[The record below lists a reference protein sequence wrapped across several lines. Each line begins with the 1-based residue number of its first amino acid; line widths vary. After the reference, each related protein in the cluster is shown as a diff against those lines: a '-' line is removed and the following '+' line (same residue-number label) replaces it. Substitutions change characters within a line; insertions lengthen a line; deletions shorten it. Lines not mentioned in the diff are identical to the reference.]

1 MATDD
6 PVDASRTIVYKEA
19 QFYMIAVSTLLIT
32 FALGVIY
39 YPASGTELSGHL
51 TRPLALVPLVLYGLY
66 VFIQSQD
73 TAEHDAGEETG
84 AVDVRRQWGTLLAG
98 LVIILF
104 AVHFLV
110 ESVGTFGEAFGVPG
124 FVMGVTV
131 LAGATSL
138 PDSLVSVRAARDGRG
153 VASLANVLGSNTF
166 DLLVAIPLGVL
177 IVGREEAVI
186 DFAMAVPMFG
196 VLTAATILLFTAL
209 RTDLRLTNHEAYA
222 LLGSYGLFVGWV
234 VAEATGWIGGVLPA

>member
-1 MATDD
+1 
-6 PVDASRTIVYKEA
+6 
-19 QFYMIAVSTLLIT
+19 
-32 FALGVIY
+32 
-39 YPASGTELSGHL
+39 
-51 TRPLALVPLVLYGLY
+51 
-66 VFIQSQD
+66 
-73 TAEHDAGEETG
+73 
-84 AVDVRRQWGTLLAG
+84 
-98 LVIILF
+98 
-104 AVHFLV
+104 
-110 ESVGTFGEAFGVPG
+110 
-124 FVMGVTV
+124 MGVTV

-196 VLTAATILLFTAL
+196 ILTAATILLFTVL
-209 RTDLRLTNHEAYA
+209 RTDLRLTNPEAYA

-234 VAEATGWIGGVLPA
+234 VAAATGWIGGVLPA